1 MATLSCPSGD
11 VHDGRGASD
20 VGPRGPLVPGLARAL
35 VAHRERLTQELFRVV
50 ADWERTTKM
59 VAEGG
64 VEFVLQAEKRPLIDY
79 LRLRFETGDPL
90 YEQLYIGEKL
100 KQLHYEPLQG
110 DARRA
115 FRERVATA
123 EQRVFHDVLDPQLAQ
138 GEVDALRAVLARVY
152 AAVLGEGDRRARVL
166 LVGDCLYL
174 DIVTFAQPALAA
186 EGITLEPTFLTSKN
200 PIQLRREIGAL
211 DPTQYCAVFYSPFTY
226 EFVPM
231 LEPLQHLRAAIQAP
245 WRAAA
250 VGAEAFAQV
259 APTLSL
265 LAERFECPVVV
276 HNTAQVAR
284 SDGSSRSTVRRLVTA
299 PGRRRLAHVL
309 NQRVAAAVAAANRDT
324 FEHVHLLDETS
335 WVRAH
340 GEASLG
346 RYLHAAEYQHPAM
359 LGCLL
364 AETYVDVIAVVVEL
378 VKKKLVV
385 CDLDNTIW
393 DGIIGEGAVRHH
405 VDRQRALLAL
415 KEKGVVLAINSK
427 NDRDKVHFDG
437 GLLQEGDF
445 VHSEINWDSKVR
457 NMKRIAEGLN
467 LKAKDFVFVDDR
479 PDERAMVSQ
488 GVPGVSALDATAPRT
503 WRRLALWADLLKASE
518 TDRTE
523 MYRQYHERSSAMAR
537 AGDEDEREL
546 LASLGLS
553 VQIREAETA
562 DLKRVAE
569 LINRTNQ
576 FNLQGSRTTLA
587 EVKDWHEDPATT
599 ILLASASDR
608 FGSNGTVSI
617 AVARRTGDGVQV
629 PVFVLS
635 CRVFGYGIERAVMNH
650 IKRTLARDGEPLVAR
665 LVVTPH
671 NGPCHEFLPQNGF
684 SREGDAFVFRA
695 GQEIDADPPWLTV
708 DAPAVAA
715 VRRIASAG

>member
-1 MATLSCPSGD
+1 MATLSCPSRDGGD
-11 VHDGRGASD
+11 AGRGAPAVAGTCST
-20 VGPRGPLVPGLARAL
+20 PMPGIARAL
-35 VAHRERLTQELFRVV
+35 AANRERLTQELFRVV
-50 ADWERTTKM
+50 ARWERTEKM

-64 VEFVLQAEKRPLIDY
+64 VEFVLQAEKRPLVDY
-79 LRLRFETGDPL
+79 LTLRFDTGDAL
-90 YEQLYIGEKL
+90 YEQLYVGEKL

-110 DARRA
+110 AERRA
-115 FRERVATA
+115 FRERVAA
-123 EQRVFHDVLDPQLAQ
+123 EERRVFHDVLGRQLDAV
-138 GEVDALRAVLARVY
+138 ETHALRDVLARLY
-152 AAVLGEGDRRARVL
+152 AAVLAEGERHARVL

-186 EGITLEPTFLTSKN
+186 EGITLDPTFLTSKN
-200 PIQLRREIGAL
+200 PIQLRREIAAL
-211 DPTQYCAVFYSPFTY
+211 EPTEYCAVFYSPFTY
-226 EFVPM
+226 EFAPL
-231 LEPLQHLRAAIQAP
+231 LEPLHHLRAALRGPWQA
-245 WRAAA
+245 AT
-250 VGAEAFAQV
+250 VGREASAQV
-259 APTLSL
+259 RPTLSL
-265 LAERFECPVVV
+265 LAERFECPVIV

-284 SDGSSRSTVRRLVTA
+284 ADGSLRSTVRRIATW

-309 NQRVAAAVAAANRDT
+309 NRQVATAVETANRET

-335 WVRAH
+335 WVRTH

-364 AETYVDVIAVVVEL
+364 ADAYVDVVAVIVDL
-378 VKKKLVV
+378 MKKKLVV
-385 CDLDNTIW
+385 CDLDNTLW
-393 DGIIGEGAVRHH
+393 DGVIGEGAVRHH
-405 VDRQRALLAL
+405 LDRQRVLLAL
-415 KEKGVVLAINSK
+415 KQKGVVLAVNSK
-427 NDRDKVHFDG
+427 NDREKVHFDG
-437 GLLQEGDF
+437 GLLRDADF

-488 GVPGVSALDATAPRT
+488 GVPGVAVLDATSARS
-503 WRRLALWADLLKASE
+503 WRRLALWADLLDASD

-523 MYRQYHERSSAMAR
+523 MYRQYRQRSSALAH
-537 AGDEDEREL
+537 AADEDEREL

-553 VQIREAETA
+553 VQIREADTS

-576 FNLQGSRTTLA
+576 FNLQASRTTFA
-587 EVKDWHEDPATT
+587 EVKHWHQDPATT
-599 ILLASASDR
+599 ILLASAADK
-608 FGSNGTVSI
+608 FGSNGTVCI
-617 AVARRTGDGVQV
+617 AVAQRTGARVEV

-650 IKRTLARDGEPLVAR
+650 IKRTILQDGDTLVTR

-671 NGPCHEFLPQNGF
+671 NGPCHDFLPQNGF
-684 SREGDAFVFRA
+684 VREGDTFVFRGSRA
-695 GQEIDADPPWLTV
+695 TADPPWLAIDV
-708 DAPAVAA
+708 APAA
-715 VRRIASAG
+715 

>member
-11 VHDGRGASD
+11 AHDGRGASD
-20 VGPRGPLVPGLARAL
+20 GGPRGPVVPGLARAL
-35 VAHRERLTQELFRVV
+35 VANRERLTGELYRVV
-50 ADWERTTKM
+50 ADWERTAKM
-59 VAEGG
+59 VGEGG
-64 VEFVLQAEKRPLIDY
+64 VELVLRAEKGPLVDY
-79 LRLRFETGDPL
+79 LTLRFETGDPL

-110 DARRA
+110 EARRA
-115 FRERVATA
+115 FRRQVAA
-123 EQRVFHDVLDPQLAQ
+123 EEQRVFHDVLDARLAPD
-138 GEVDALRAVLARVY
+138 EADALRGVLERVY
-152 AAVLGEGDRRARVL
+152 AAVLAEGDRRARVL

-174 DIVTFAQPALAA
+174 DVVTFAQPALAA

-200 PIQLRREIGAL
+200 PVQLRREIAAL
-211 DPTQYCAVFYSPFTY
+211 DPTRYCAVFYSPFTY

-231 LEPLQHLRAAIQAP
+231 LEPLHHLRAAVRGP

-250 VGAEAFAQV
+250 VGEEAFSQV

-284 SDGSSRSTVRRLVTA
+284 FDGSIRSTVRRLATA
-299 PGRRRLAHVL
+299 PGRRRLAQVL
-309 NQRVAAAVAAANRDT
+309 NRRVAAAVAAVNRET
-324 FEHVHLLDETS
+324 FDHVHLLDETS
-335 WVRAH
+335 WVRAR
-340 GEASLG
+340 GEAALG

-364 AETYVDVIAVVVEL
+364 AETYVDVVAVVVEL
-378 VKKKLVV
+378 TRKKLVV

-393 DGIIGEGAVRHH
+393 DGVIGEGAVRHH

-437 GLLQEGDF
+437 GLLQGRDF
-445 VHSEINWDSKVR
+445 VHAEINWDSKVR

-467 LKAKDFVFVDDR
+467 LNAKDFVFVDDR
-479 PDERAMVSQ
+479 PDERALVSQ
-488 GVPGVSALDATAPRT
+488 GVPGVSVLDATSPRT
-503 WRRLALWADLLKASE
+503 WRRLALWANLLDASE
-518 TDRTE
+518 SDRTE
-523 MYRQYHERSSAMAR
+523 MYRQYQARSSAIAR
-537 AGDEDEREL
+537 AGDEDEGEL

-553 VQIREAETA
+553 VRIREAAAA
-562 DLKRVAE
+562 DLKRVVE

-576 FNLQGSRTTLA
+576 FNLQGSRTTFA
-587 EVKDWHEDPATT
+587 EVKEWHQDPATT
-599 ILLASASDR
+599 ILLASAADR
-608 FGSNGTVSI
+608 FGSNGTVCI
-617 AVARRTGDGVQV
+617 AVARRTGEGVQV

-650 IKRTLARDGEPLVAR
+650 LKRSLTRDGEPLMAR

-684 SREGDAFVFRA
+684 VREGDVFVFRA
-695 GQEIDADPPWLTV
+695 DREIDADPPWLTV
-708 DAPAVAA
+708 DAPPAPP
-715 VRRIASAG
+715 VRRVASAG

>member
-1 MATLSCPSGD
+1 MATLSCPSAD
-11 VHDGRGASD
+11 VQDGRGVSD
-20 VGPRGPLVPGLARAL
+20 TGPRDRVAPGLARAL
-35 VAHRERLTQELFRVV
+35 VGSRERLTRELYQVV
-50 ADWERTTKM
+50 ADWERTAEM

-64 VEFVLQAEKRPLIDY
+64 VEFVLQAEKRPLVDY

-110 DARRA
+110 EARRRL
-115 FRERVATA
+115 RERVAMD
-123 EQRVFHDVLDPQLAQ
+123 EQRVFHDVLEAQLAPD
-138 GEVDALRAVLARVY
+138 EADALRGVLARVY
-152 AAVLGEGDRRARVL
+152 AAVLAEGDRRARVL

-174 DIVTFAQPALAA
+174 DVVTFAQPALAA

-200 PIQLRREIGAL
+200 PVQLRREIAAL

-231 LEPLQHLRAAIQAP
+231 LEPLHHLRTAVQAP

-250 VGAEAFAQV
+250 VGEEAFSQV

-265 LAERFECPVVV
+265 LAGRFECPVIV

-284 SDGSSRSTVRRLVTA
+284 SDGSLRSTVRRLATG
-299 PGRRRLAHVL
+299 PGRRRLAHAL
-309 NQRVAAAVAAANRDT
+309 NQRVAAAVAAANRET
-324 FEHVHLLDETS
+324 FDHVHLLDETS
-335 WVRAH
+335 WVRVH
-340 GEASLG
+340 GEPSLG
-346 RYLHAAEYQHPAM
+346 RYLHAAEYQHPAR

-364 AETYVDVIAVVVEL
+364 AETYTDVIAVVVDL
-378 VKKKLVV
+378 MKKKLVV

-393 DGIIGEGAVRHH
+393 DGIIGEGAVRHR

-437 GLLQEGDF
+437 GLLQEADF
-445 VHSEINWDSKVR
+445 VHAEINWDSKVR
-457 NMKRIAEGLN
+457 NMKRIAESLN

-479 PDERAMVSQ
+479 ADERAMVSQ
-488 GVPGVSALDATAPRT
+488 GVPGVSVADATSPRT
-503 WRRLALWADLLKASE
+503 WRRLALWANLLEASE
-518 TDRTE
+518 SDRTE
-523 MYRQYHERSSAMAR
+523 MYRQYHERSSAMTR
-537 AGDEDEREL
+537 SGDEDEGEL

-553 VQIREAETA
+553 VQTREAESA

-576 FNLQGSRTTLA
+576 FNLQGSRTTFA
-587 EVKDWHEDPATT
+587 EVKEWHQDPAVT
-599 ILLASASDR
+599 ILLASAADR
-608 FGSNGTVSI
+608 FGSNGTVCI
-617 AVARRTGDGVQV
+617 AVVRRTADGVQV

-650 IKRTLARDGEPLVAR
+650 IKRTLARDGERLVAR

-671 NGPCHEFLPQNGF
+671 NGPCHDFLPQNGF
-684 SREGDAFVFRA
+684 AREGDAFVFRA
-695 GQEIDADPPWLTV
+695 GQEIEADPPWLTV
-708 DAPAVAA
+708 DAPPAPP
-715 VRRIASAG
+715 VRRVASAG